1 MHKCKTSKA
10 KIAVMAGLAE
20 PSGFWRRRAC
30 KRKRHPTGTGMSAAC
45 RNGFDYGVLLG
56 YENGDYGPDRPAT
69 RAQITTFLDRI
80 MGYQYSAK
88 NTFTDS

>member
-10 KIAVMAGLAE
+10 KIAVMAGLCGALVF
-20 PSGFWRRRAC
+20 GGAA
-30 KRKRHPTGTGMSAAC
+30 HASASDIDGHWNE
-45 RNGFDYGVLLG
+45 RSLQEWIDYGVLLG

-80 MGYQYSAK
+80 MGYQYSAIRE
-88 NTFTDS
+88 